1 MEVSEMTW
9 NRVQFEAEFSLVGY
23 CEPDLVVV
31 RRRIDGL
38 LGTLWYASNMD
49 GWPRT
54 YYGWR
59 PAN

>member
-1 MEVSEMTW
+1 MTW